1 MKKIQLV
8 DNKAV
13 WTSLEKPIQPDEF
26 LAIAELEKAR
36 LRLWES
42 GVWHANESY
51 GESRMDLACELDK
64 FIAKVAKHFNKN
76 PEIENV

>member
-8 DNKAV
+8 ENKAIWV
-13 WTSLEKPIQPDEF
+13 NLEKPIPPDEF
-26 LAIAELEKAR
+26 LAIAELEKVK

-42 GVWHANESY
+42 GVWHENDTY

-64 FIAKVAKHFNKN
+64 FIKKVAKHFDKN
-76 PEIENV
+76 PEIE